1 MKIIL
6 VLILVY
12 FIYISPTIYYRLL
25 NKRVKKFHSDNE
37 IALTFDDGID
47 KVYTEKLLDL
57 LYKYNIKA
65 TFFILSSTIEKN
77 PQILKRMENEGHL
90 IALHSLEHKCSLFK
104 GYFYTKRD
112 FEDSIKIFKENNI
125 DIKYFRPPWGVFN
138 LFTIR
143 YIKKNNLKIILWNV
157 MVGDWK
163 SSITS
168 EDIERKLMK
177 KIKAGSI
184 ICLHDGRGKDEA
196 PSRTIEALKNVIP
209 LLKEKNYK
217 FITMEKIYG

>member
-37 IALTFDDGID
+37 ITLTFDDGID